1 MNISHSS
8 KETFQIAFLLL
19 RESKYLKLI
28 LRDEKEQNVQ
38 IFHLLQNSNLNSQR
52 QEFLVKTLNNKILFD
67 RK

>member
-38 IFHLLQNSNLNSQR
+38 IFRLLQNSNLNSQR